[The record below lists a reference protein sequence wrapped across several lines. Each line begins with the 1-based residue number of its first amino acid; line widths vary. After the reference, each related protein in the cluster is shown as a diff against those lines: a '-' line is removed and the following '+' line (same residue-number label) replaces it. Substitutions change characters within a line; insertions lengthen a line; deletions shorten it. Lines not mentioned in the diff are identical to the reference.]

1 MAVATDDWVIQV
13 LKKGGENLDRMLKDA
28 NAIVVEQLNEQKE
41 AISHDIEKQLMS
53 GVVHH

>member
-28 NAIVVEQLNEQKE
+28 NAIVVEQLNAQKE

-53 GVVHH
+53 GVVQP